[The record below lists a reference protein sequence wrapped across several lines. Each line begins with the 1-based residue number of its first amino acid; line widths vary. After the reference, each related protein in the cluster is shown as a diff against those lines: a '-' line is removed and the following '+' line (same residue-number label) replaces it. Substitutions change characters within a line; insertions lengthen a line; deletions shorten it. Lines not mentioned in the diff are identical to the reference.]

1 MSFGDIAAE
10 PFAGVA
16 WLHLSTDGFT
26 ETGGVSALGGA
37 SGSDDVGYST
47 LGARWA
53 SNYLMA
59 NGMMLMPRASL
70 AWQHAFAALTP
81 TTTLTLRNT
90 GAAFGIWGVPIARD
104 AALIEAGGDL
114 QLSAQT
120 KVGIFYVGQLATNA
134 QDHSVKGNF
143 TWRF

>member
-1 MSFGDIAAE
+1 
-10 PFAGVA
+10 
-16 WLHLSTDGFT
+16 
-26 ETGGVSALGGA
+26 
-37 SGSDDVGYST
+37 
-47 LGARWA
+47 
-53 SNYLMA
+53 MA

-120 KVGIFYVGQLATNA
+120 KIGIFYVGQLATNA